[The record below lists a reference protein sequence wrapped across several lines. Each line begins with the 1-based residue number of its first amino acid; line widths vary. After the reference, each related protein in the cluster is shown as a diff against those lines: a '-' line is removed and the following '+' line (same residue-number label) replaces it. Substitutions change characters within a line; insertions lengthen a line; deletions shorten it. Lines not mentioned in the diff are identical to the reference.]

1 MFLTNIHYVLSLSL
15 SLSLSQ
21 PPGTEPDISGP
32 VWIEHRTSDGQ
43 LYYSDPQTQRTT
55 WEKPTGARI
64 IPFNE
69 PTAPP
74 VGTMYND
81 VIMMLCSILHY

>member
-1 MFLTNIHYVLSLSL
+1 MIFLNSLHNLLSLSL
-15 SLSLSQ
+15 SLSLSLK
-21 PPGTEPDISGP
+21 PPGTEPDVSGP

-74 VGTMYND
+74 VGRMYND
-81 VIMMLCSILHY
+81 VVINVM